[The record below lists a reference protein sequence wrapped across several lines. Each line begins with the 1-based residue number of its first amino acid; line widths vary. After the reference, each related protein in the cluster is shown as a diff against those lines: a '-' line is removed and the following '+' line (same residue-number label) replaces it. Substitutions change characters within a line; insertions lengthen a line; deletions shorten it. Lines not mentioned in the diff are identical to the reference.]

1 MPEHNRE
8 NILFDGVEYTFLSL
22 ISDKINVLIIG
33 GGRAGFI
40 KAKTFS
46 KKGCNLTV
54 LSKEFCDEFNSIK
67 DLYNVKLIKSEYNRE
82 YILNSHIVVIAVNN
96 EEVNSLIKS
105 HCNELCKLY
114 LDCTDFTK
122 GLFVV
127 PCQRSTGI
135 TSFGINTRGG
145 SPKTSRY
152 LADKVSKVLY
162 EYDSFVEYSCSL
174 RNRIKDFHNKDE
186 IMEFVA
192 SEDFYFF
199 YKKNKHESILKM
211 FYDGGKNFE
220 INSCY

>member
-1 MPEHNRE
+1 MPEHNTE
-8 NILFDGVEYTFLSL
+8 NILCRGIDYTFISL
-22 ISDKINVLIIG
+22 ISDKTNVLIIG

-54 LSKEFCDEFNSIK
+54 VSKEFCEDFNSIESFS
-67 DLYNVKLIKSEYNRE
+67 NVRLIKSEYNRE
-82 YILNSHIVVIAVNN
+82 YILNNHLIVIAVNN
-96 EEVNSLIKS
+96 EEINSLIKK
-105 HCNELCKLY
+105 HCNELSKLY
-114 LDCTDFTK
+114 LDCTDFKK

-127 PCQRSTGI
+127 PCQRSTNV
-135 TSFGINTRGG
+135 TSFGINTKGG

-152 LADKVSKVLY
+152 LANKLSKVLY
-162 EYDSFVEYSCSL
+162 EYDSFVEYSYSL

-199 YKKNKHESILKM
+199 YKKNQHENILKM
-211 FYDGGKNFE
+211 FYDGGNNFE